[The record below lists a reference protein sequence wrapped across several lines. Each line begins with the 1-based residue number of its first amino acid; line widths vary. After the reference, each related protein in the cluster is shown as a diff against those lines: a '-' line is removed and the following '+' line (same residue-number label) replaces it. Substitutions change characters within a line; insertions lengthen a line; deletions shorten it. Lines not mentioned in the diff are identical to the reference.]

1 MAEELFAKGK
11 YYDCINHKFVDPHKS
26 CMCALEAVFSQ
37 LLFDHD
43 LSRII
48 YSAPDIAFRR
58 RIELLDTEQADQ
70 NMQFTAETL
79 ELPFASYYRTGDP
92 QEDDRPA
99 TKNIA
104 MAVIGSYVESISQR
118 IRFVSTKT
126 NYEMI
131 VYLNNMEDTRKA
143 HQLLFWEAF
152 PIHELKSF
160 VDVRFGKTT
169 LRLPVFFTIK
179 EIDANPAYNEKEWL
193 EKMRIFPI
201 KVSFEV
207 RSFQLL
213 INNIKGA
220 YPLPIRF
227 ANHGSLLDEA
237 YDDNIYYTE
246 KVLLDFLAEKWDVNT
261 NPTMVNADDEE
272 VDLNVKA
279 AWKNLTPTEEEYYRT
294 LSEVPSE
301 WSVGLLEGYF
311 NPTKLVNLNQY
322 KYNDAKTIIKDTG
335 EVVAWI
341 DFSIRPADVSRFNY
355 LEVLCPGHEPVY
367 VRDCKAKY
375 FTIDK
380 LYQNSKYD
388 LKILVYTTTGENK
401 LYSYSFTTKQNETN
415 LSPTETTINVEDKK
429 DAKIPGLLGMEW

>member
-1 MAEELFAKGK
+1 MAEELFKSK
-11 YYDCINHKFVDPHKS
+11 YYDTINHKFVDPHKS
-26 CMCALEAVFSQ
+26 CMCALEDVFSL
-37 LLFDHD
+37 LLFEHD
-43 LSRII
+43 LKRFI

-58 RIELLDTEQADQ
+58 RIELLDTEQAEEQ
-70 NMQFTAETL
+70 LQYSAETL
-79 ELPFASYYRTGDP
+79 QLPFASYYRTGDP

-126 NYEMI
+126 DYQMI
-131 VYLNNMEDTRKA
+131 LYFNSMEDTRKA
-143 HQLLFWEAF
+143 HQLLFWEGF
-152 PIHELKSF
+152 PDHELKSY
-160 VDVRFGKTT
+160 VVVRFGKST
-169 LRLPVFFTIK
+169 LKLPVFFKIK
-179 EIDANPAYNEKEWL
+179 NIDTNPAYNEKDWL
-193 EKMRIFPI
+193 EKMRIFPV
-201 KVSFEV
+201 KVDMEV

-227 ANHGSLLDEA
+227 ANHGSLVDAA

-261 NPTMVNADDEE
+261 NPTQVVREEE
-272 VDLNVKA
+272 VDLNIKA

-311 NPTKLVNLNQY
+311 NPSKLVNLNKY
-322 KYNDAKTIIKDTG
+322 KYNDAKTVIKDTG

-341 DFSIRPADVSRFNY
+341 DFSIRPADVSLFDY
-355 LEVLCPGHEPVY
+355 LEILCPGHEPIY

-380 LYQNSKYD
+380 LYQNSTYD
-388 LKILVYTTTGENK
+388 LKIIAYTTTGESK

-415 LSPTETTINVEDKK
+415 LAPKETQINVEDKK